1 MKKNI
6 IIFILIF
13 LIKISSTHGVDI
25 YDNNSILI
33 PVSINKSK
41 ELTSD
46 ITKDLPKF
54 VEIRKIYESDNKFRL
69 KLIDLSKSIKENLNL
84 ERERKYNNNELY
96 KNYSSAVVL
105 IVCNKNLGS
114 GILINNNGQIITN
127 YHIIKDQEEISVI
140 FKPEKGANE
149 GNSIS
154 YGAYVSAIDKTKDL
168 AIINLYKLPE
178 RITIIKLGDENKVKI
193 GDVSYIIGQYNA
205 YLWIYT
211 DGIIYKYIKN
221 YKWKL
226 KDKEIFKSDVF
237 QIQTLLD
244 PGSSGGA
251 LINGSGELLGINT
264 ITLSG
269 KGIYYAVSVNEIKK
283 ILKNK
288 NNQNVFN
295 NDSSEDKIN
304 SWNYKFYYE
313 KYDMDMDGFNEVTA
327 LYDKK
332 TRLLEAWIID
342 KKNEGKPP
350 VLIVD
355 KNRNKIP
362 ELYVIMYSDK
372 YHIYEWD
379 DNEDGYIDIM
389 GSDFNGDGKIEI
401 YKKSDDLDLGF

>member
-6 IIFILIF
+6 IIFIFIF

-251 LINGSGELLGINT
+251 LINGSGELIGINT

-288 NNQNVFN
+288 NNQNVFY
-295 NDSSEDKIN
+295 NDSSEDKNN

>member
-154 YGAYVSAIDKTKDL
+154 
-168 AIINLYKLPE
+168 
-178 RITIIKLGDENKVKI
+178 
-193 GDVSYIIGQYNA
+193 
-205 YLWIYT
+205 
-211 DGIIYKYIKN
+211 
-221 YKWKL
+221 
-226 KDKEIFKSDVF
+226 
-237 QIQTLLD
+237 
-244 PGSSGGA
+244 
-251 LINGSGELLGINT
+251 
-264 ITLSG
+264 
-269 KGIYYAVSVNEIKK
+269 
-283 ILKNK
+283 
-288 NNQNVFN
+288 
-295 NDSSEDKIN
+295 
-304 SWNYKFYYE
+304 
-313 KYDMDMDGFNEVTA
+313 
-327 LYDKK
+327 
-332 TRLLEAWIID
+332 
-342 KKNEGKPP
+342 
-350 VLIVD
+350 
-355 KNRNKIP
+355 
-362 ELYVIMYSDK
+362 
-372 YHIYEWD
+372 
-379 DNEDGYIDIM
+379 
-389 GSDFNGDGKIEI
+389 
-401 YKKSDDLDLGF
+401 